1 MNDWIDIQCI
11 IAGES
16 SSIVAHKEYMP
27 DAAKSTYFLTQGRN
41 RLGSIAKG
49 ANGKYI
55 AVNDTEL
62 TQSDIDNIGEKIDQY
77 FNM

>member
-11 IAGES
+11 IAGEP

-41 RLGSIAKG
+41 RLGSIARA
-49 ANGKYI
+49 ANGKYV
-55 AVNDTEL
+55 AVNTTAL
-62 TQSDIDNIGEKIDQY
+62 TQADIDNIGEKIDQHLK
-77 FNM
+77 M

>member
-1 MNDWIDIQCI
+1 MNDWIDIQCLI
-11 IAGES
+11 SGETAN
-16 SSIVAHKEYMP
+16 IVAHKEYMP

-49 ANGKYI
+49 ANGQYV
-55 AVNDTEL
+55 AVNATEL
-62 TQSDIDNIGEKIDQY
+62 TQADIDNIGEKIDQY